1 MKVAGGISEA
11 GIIVG
16 NTFDKYNSTNPLVR
30 KIMRGFSKAL
40 DDLIQKVEPVSIHEV
55 GCGEGFLVLKWYQ
68 EKIVARG
75 TDFSPK
81 VIRIAR
87 ENAEKTGF
95 SEEV

>member
-55 GCGEGFLVLKWYQ
+55 GCGEGFLVLKWNQ

-75 TDFSPK
+75 TDFSSK
-81 VIRIAR
+81 VIRIAS
-87 ENAEKTGF
+87 ENAEKRWR
-95 SEEV
+95 